1 MDKKDNP
8 ELNVSVEQARVTPIS
23 GKTLTPTSTNGL
35 RTREA
40 TLTTEEGIELPAIP
54 GSAGLGLPAEEG
66 LQIRQGT
73 IRTKWQERTA
83 IAALWWCLFMA
94 GWNDASTGPLLPR
107 IQENYNVNF
116 TVVSII
122 FICNFIGFTSAA
134 VLNVRLTDWW
144 GFGATI
150 TLGAA
155 AQVVAYALDTPAPPY
170 PLFCIAFII
179 NGFGIGLQDAQAN
192 TFVASLP
199 DADTKMGWLHA
210 WYGMGALVAP
220 LIATQFAQLQRWSF
234 HYLVSL
240 IISIT
245 NLIVLIL
252 VFRFKTQGDLL
263 GITQH
268 HIDDAQIPGNKYKRM
283 FKLKILHL
291 LAFFALVYV
300 GLEVTIGGWIVTY
313 IIDVRGGSAASGYVS
328 SGFFGGLTLGRVL
341 LLWVNKK
348 IGPKYVVIMYCLLC
362 IALEI
367 VIWFVRS
374 IIGDALSVSIVGL
387 LLGPIYPIIMNVSSR
402 ILPRSLLAGCIGW
415 IASFGQVGSA
425 VFPFITGALSQHFGV
440 QVLEP
445 ILVGMLA
452 LLILLWAMVPTR
464 PKADD

>member
-1 MDKKDNP
+1 MDKKDKP
-8 ELNVSVEQARVTPIS
+8 ELAVAVDQAPPTTATS
-23 GKTLTPTSTNGL
+23 KTLTPTSTKGL
-35 RTREA
+35 RTRE
-40 TLTTEEGIELPAIP
+40 TTFTSEEEGIELPPIP
-54 GSAGLGLPAEEG
+54 GNARRPEEQRLQVRPGLI
-66 LQIRQGT
+66 Q
-73 IRTKWQERTA
+73 TKWQER
-83 IAALWWCLFMA
+83 IAVCALWWCLFMA

-107 IQENYNVNF
+107 IQDNYNVNF
-116 TVVSII
+116 TVVSIL
-122 FICNFIGFTSAA
+122 FICNFIGFVSAA

-150 TLGAA
+150 SLGAA
-155 AQVVAYALDTPAPPY
+155 AQVVAYAMDTPAPPY
-170 PLFCIAFII
+170 PVFCIAFII

-192 TFVASLP
+192 TFVACLS
-199 DADTKMGWLHA
+199 DADTKMGFLHA
-210 WYGMGALVAP
+210 FYGLGALVAP
-220 LIATQFAQLQRWSF
+220 LIATQFAQLPRWSF

-240 IISIT
+240 VISLT
-245 NLIVLIL
+245 NLALLVW
-252 VFRFKTQGDLL
+252 VFRFKTQEDLL
-263 GITQH
+263 GVTEH
-268 HIDDAQIPGNKYKRM
+268 HLEDAQIPGNKYKRM
-283 FKLKILHL
+283 FALKILHL

-313 IIDVRGGSAASGYVS
+313 VIDVRGGNASSGYVS

-374 IIGDALSVSIVGL
+374 IIGDAVSVSLVGL
-387 LLGPIYPIIMNVSSR
+387 LLGPIYPIIMNVGSR
-402 ILPRSLLAGCIGW
+402 ILPRSLLAGSIGW

-425 VFPFITGALSQHFGV
+425 LFPFITGALSQHFGV

-452 LLILLWAMVPTR
+452 LLIILWSMVPTR
-464 PKADD
+464 PKTDD